1 MRSEE
6 LVVLLRE
13 RCCQA
18 GEPWTGDNPDED
30 HGHTDCHLMRLAA
43 NQLELWQQI
52 AKQFESLSLR
62 LQSSLEDGMMNIQLS
77 RKKVET
83 LALRPWISTISLACK
98 EALDRESGE

>member
-1 MRSEE
+1 MKSEE

-13 RCCQA
+13 RCCPS
-18 GEPWTGDNPDED
+18 GEPWTGDNPKED
-30 HGHTDCHLMRLAA
+30 HGHTDCYLMQMAA
-43 NQLELWQQI
+43 DKIELLKQI
-52 AKQFESLSLR
+52 AKQFESLR
-62 LQSSLEDGMMNIQLS
+62 LESGLEDGMMNIQLS